1 MKKKHFFPVQSILSA
16 IYPLKNMARGLGY
29 NCLIQFLLRDF
40 TFKSFVN
47 PFLPKGSLKKYFGKG
62 LCIVLFKIGSE
73 SFDGDGTG
81 RQIRRRCSR
90 PLLAPG
96 ESVSP
101 HDIVYCDCGLTF
113 LLLRYIFAIRSLC
126 LIHTFVPASLG
137 RYIFV

>member
-1 MKKKHFFPVQSILSA
+1 MQKMPIFVILRSKLSVEKKHFFPVQSILSA

-29 NCLIQFLLRDF
+29 NCLIKFLLRDF

-62 LCIVLFKIGSE
+62 LCIVSFKIGSE

-90 PLLAPG
+90 PLHAPG
-96 ESVSP
+96 ESVP
-101 HDIVYCDCGLTF
+101 NPTILFTVIV
-113 LLLRYIFAIRSLC
+113 A
-126 LIHTFVPASLG
+126 
-137 RYIFV
+137 